1 MDRTTIIKILIVQR
15 LRRRLKRKQRSVYIR
30 PIFLKRDNDGE
41 QQLVMDLRDDP
52 YYHFRYFRMSKE
64 NFDTILDLVTPMISH
79 PANHIRPISP
89 LQRLAITLRYLATG
103 NSQISLAMSFRVSPS
118 SVCGII
124 RETLAAINQALKS
137 DYLPTAS
144 TWINNENQFR
154 TKWNFPHACG
164 SLDGKHIRIKCPSAS
179 GSLYFNYKTYFS
191 IVLMALSDADFKF
204 TAVDIGSYGSESDG
218 GILAK
223 SHIGRKIS
231 NDTFNLPSPQPLSNT
246 GTPLPY
252 VFLGDDAFPKR
263 HNLLKPYKGN
273 FLQKTDRVFNY
284 RLSRA
289 RMTVENSFGIM
300 AARWRI
306 FHSVIE
312 ADVDLVK
319 QITLS
324 AVILHNYLMN
334 KKDFNNITPDR
345 FEDGRVQHGNWRDTV
360 QNDNG
365 MIQIPRQGTNNYTQ
379 YSAQVRNHFRDY
391 FNSEDGRLSWQDHHV
406 DAGGK

>member
-1 MDRTTIIKILIVQR
+1 
-15 LRRRLKRKQRSVYIR
+15 
-30 PIFLKRDNDGE
+30 
-41 QQLVMDLRDDP
+41 
-52 YYHFRYFRMSKE
+52 
-64 NFDTILDLVTPMISH
+64 
-79 PANHIRPISP
+79 
-89 LQRLAITLRYLATG
+89 
-103 NSQISLAMSFRVSPS
+103 MSFRVSPS

-137 DYLPTAS
+137 DYLPTPTAS

-154 TKWNFPHACG
+154 TKWNFPHPCG

-231 NDTFNLPSPQPLSNT
+231 SDTFNLPSPQPLSNT

-252 VFLGDDAFPKR
+252 VFLGDDAFPRR

-391 FNSEDGRLSWQDHHV
+391 FNSEDGPLSWQDHHV
-406 DAGGK
+406 DAGGR